1 MADMLTEPWPMGR
14 QDIGRM
20 AGEQQSQASRHTT
33 TVQKQ
38 RQQIVYSKA
47 VAGQT
52 AKWLVAQGA
61 RLAQDGLTA
70 TLWAVTDGPHRFR
83 QVGMLPYSE
92 RIQEHAA

>member
-1 MADMLTEPWPMGR
+1 
-14 QDIGRM
+14 M

-33 TVQKQ
+33 TQTTVQKQ
-38 RQQIVYSKA
+38 RHQIVYSKA
-47 VAGQT
+47 VAGQL